1 MFILNKN
8 EKMKKSILTK
18 LAIVLATLT
27 NISHAQTLDEILAKH
42 FQAKGQEKLVA
53 AKTISVK
60 AKVSQMGM
68 DIPLEMK
75 IKKPNKFLI
84 TFEMQDQIIMQAFNG
99 EKGWMLSPMTGT
111 EPQELAGD
119 QLIQAQQQADLE
131 GELYNY
137 KEKGSTAEF
146 SGKVNI
152 DGKDA
157 YRIKLNTKDGNSKDY
172 FIDAGTYNII
182 KVKTSVNMQGQTFEV
197 EQIMDDYKSFSGALL
212 PTKMTSKTPMGNA
225 EIVFEDISFNLE
237 LEDSIFDRPVK

>member
-1 MFILNKN
+1 
-8 EKMKKSILTK
+8 MKKSILTI
-18 LAIVLATLT
+18 LVIVFAVLT
-27 NISHAQTLDEILAKH
+27 NLSHAQTLDEILAKH
-42 FQAKGQEKLVA
+42 FEAKGQETLVA

-84 TFEMQDQIIMQAFNG
+84 TFEMQGQKIMQAFDG
-99 EKGWMLSPMTGT
+99 EKGWILSPMTGT

-131 GELYNY
+131 GELYSY
-137 KEKGSTAEF
+137 KEKGSTAVF
-146 SGKVNI
+146 SGKVNL

-157 YRIKLNTKDGNSKDY
+157 FRIKLTTKDGNSKDY
-172 FIDAGTYNII
+172 FIDADTYNIL
-182 KVKTSVNMQGQTFEV
+182 KVKASVNAQGQTFEV

-212 PTKMTSKTPMGNA
+212 PAKMISKTPMGNA
-225 EIVFEDISFNLE
+225 EIIFEDISFNIDLDE
-237 LEDSIFDRPVK
+237 SIFEKPGK